1 MSHGRKRQKER
12 EDAMPAKSPLKVS
25 IIGGG
30 SISWGPVFLKD
41 LCASEA
47 ARGGTLCL
55 YDLSVPSLDGIARF
69 AEKLFAERGAD
80 LRIVTTTD
88 FDEALQG
95 ADYVVNTVLV
105 GSQAVW
111 KKELDLI
118 RSYGIAHP
126 KGMSV
131 GPGGMMMGLKQI
143 PFVIDLAQR
152 MARLCPDAWL
162 LNFANPMQ
170 LNILAIQRF
179 VPQLKSIGL
188 CHGLD
193 HTIEKIAGRLG
204 IPMEEIS
211 WTAGGV
217 NHFESVIR
225 MEHEGKDLFPRF
237 IAQLEADA
245 KREYTG
251 EAITLELYRI
261 FGVWPSNHDIH
272 VIEFLPYYIRKGTRL
287 EDWNQSYNDVD
298 GRIADKADQWRKA
311 EDYIAG
317 RLPLSGIVKEKV
329 SEKLGEIIDAT
340 TSNRPFTLYANVT
353 NRGYIPNLSRNIA
366 VGVPVIVDRGGWQG
380 VCIGELPQGIAALHN
395 LHGAVQ
401 DLVLRGAVEGS
412 RKALLEALSLDPM
425 CYTLTVEERTRLI
438 DDLLQID
445 RAMLPRFFS

>member
-1 MSHGRKRQKER
+1 MTPRRPVKI
-12 EDAMPAKSPLKVS
+12 A

-41 LCASEA
+41 LCTSEA
-47 ARGGTLCL
+47 ARGGALFL
-55 YDLSVPSLDGIARF
+55 YDLDARSLEGIARF
-69 AEKLFAERGAD
+69 AKKLFADRSQEM
-80 LRIVTTTD
+80 RIVTTTD
-88 FDEALQG
+88 YDTALEG

-105 GSQAVW
+105 GSQGVW
-111 KKELDLI
+111 KTELDLI
-118 RSYGIAHP
+118 RSYGIEHP

-152 MARLCPDAWL
+152 MTRLCPDAWL

-179 VPQLKSIGL
+179 VPRLKSVGL

-204 IPMEEIS
+204 IPMDQIS

-217 NHFESVIR
+217 NHFEAVIR
-225 MEHEGKDLFPRF
+225 MEYEGKDLFPRF
-237 IAQLEADA
+237 IEKLEADA
-245 KREYTG
+245 KLEYTG
-251 EAITLELYRI
+251 ESITLELYKI

-272 VIEFLPYYIRKGTRL
+272 VIEFLPYYIRKGMRL
-287 EDWNQSYNDVD
+287 EDWNQTYNDVAL
-298 GRIADKADQWRKA
+298 RIADKETQWKKA
-311 EDYIAG
+311 EDFIAG
-317 RLPLSGIVKEKV
+317 KIPLSDIVKEKI
-329 SEKLGEIIDAT
+329 SEKLGAIVDAT
-340 TSNRPFTLYANVT
+340 TFNRPFNMYANVT
-353 NRGYIPNLSRNIA
+353 NRGCISNLSPDIA
-366 VGVPVIVDRGGWQG
+366 VGVPVVVDQGGWQG

-401 DLVLRGAVEGS
+401 NLVLQGAVEGS

-425 CYTLTVEERTRLI
+425 CYTLTVEERKRLI
-438 DDLLQID
+438 DELLQID
-445 RAMLPRFFS
+445 RSMLPRFFS